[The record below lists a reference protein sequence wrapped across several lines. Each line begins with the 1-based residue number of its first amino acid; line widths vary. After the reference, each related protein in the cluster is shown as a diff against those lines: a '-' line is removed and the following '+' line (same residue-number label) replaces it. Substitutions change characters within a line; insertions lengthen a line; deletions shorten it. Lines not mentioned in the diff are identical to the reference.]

1 MFFFNKRLP
10 FLFKNPITENM
21 KRKDFLKMLT
31 AGAIGYQFSS
41 LPGITIENP
50 TVGEYDLNA
59 HFVNRGPGLG
69 RRIALTFDDGP
80 SPGITDVVLKELAKR
95 SVTATFFMIG
105 NKVER
110 YATLAKEVSAAGHE
124 IGNHSYTHPALSS
137 LSAEKVDAEIQK
149 TQDVIANVTGK
160 APVWFRPPY
169 GAFRKDQGYIPR
181 SKSLGVAYWS
191 VDPRD
196 WAKPG
201 VSTIVSRVT
210 SATNPGSIV
219 LLHDLHTQ
227 TRDAVGS
234 ILDNLMESS
243 FSFTPL
249 SGFLGAPYGPAYN
262 AALAKNS

>member
-1 MFFFNKRLP
+1 
-10 FLFKNPITENM
+10 M
-21 KRKDFLKMLT
+21 KRKEFLKLMAAT
-31 AGAIGYQFSS
+31 AAGYQFSS
-41 LPGITIENP
+41 LSGLSESNP
-50 TVGEYDLNA
+50 TKGEYELNA
-59 HFVNRGPGLG
+59 HFVNRGPGFG

-80 SPGITDVVLKELAKR
+80 SPGITEVVLKELSKR
-95 SVTATFFMIG
+95 NVTATFFMIG

-110 YATLAKEVSAAGHE
+110 YASLAKEVSDAGHE
-124 IGNHSYTHPALSS
+124 IGNHSYTHPSLSS
-137 LSAEKVDAEIQK
+137 MPADKVDYEIQK
-149 TQDVIANVTGK
+149 TQEAIANATGK
-160 APVWFRPPY
+160 TPAWFRPPY

-196 WAKPG
+196 WSKPG
-201 VSTIVSRVT
+201 VGVIVSRVT

-243 FSFTPL
+243 FSFTRM
-249 SGFLGAPYGPAYN
+249 SGFLGAPYGPAN
-262 AALAKNS
+262 NSALAKNS

>member
-1 MFFFNKRLP
+1 VAQVQYFSLEPAMQ
-10 FLFKNPITENM
+10 
-21 KRKDFLKMLT
+21 RKDFLKLMT
-31 AGAIGYQFSS
+31 TGALGYQFSA
-41 LPGITIENP
+41 LPLFSETNP
-50 TVGEYDLNA
+50 TKGEYEMNA
-59 HFVNRGPGLG
+59 HFVMRGPGLG

-95 SVTATFFMIG
+95 NLTATFFMIG

-110 YATLAKEVSAAGHE
+110 YSTLAKEVFAAGHE
-124 IGNHSYTHPALSS
+124 IGNHSYTHPSLSS
-137 LSAEKVDAEIQK
+137 LSAEKVGYELQK
-149 TQDVIANVTGK
+149 TQDVIADVTGK

-169 GAFRKDQGYIPR
+169 GAFRKDQGFIPR

-196 WAKPG
+196 WARPG
-201 VSTIVSRVT
+201 VSAIVSRVT
-210 SATNPGSIV
+210 AATNPGSIV

-243 FSFTPL
+243 FTLSRL
-249 SGFLGAPYGPAYN
+249 SGFLGSPYGPAHI
-262 AALAKNS
+262 ASLARNV